1 MAFINKKE
9 KVLDIKLTQ
18 FGKNSL
24 SRGVFKPSYYQ
35 FFDDNIIYDVQYA
48 GVTEEQN
55 SSENRIKEKVTFDT
69 QYLVKGLQ
77 TRFDIESDK
86 IQDGT
91 RGVFEKL
98 VRQID
103 PLEKEKL
110 LQSPI
115 YNSKAGS
122 QDTPTFTLVPYT
134 TNLKNTTGGVQYLT
148 QSGIHGKIPQLEMT
162 PEYKLTVN
170 TTEKIEDPGTMYDAE
185 TYLDLMSER
194 IEFIDKSFIE
204 IEPECIAITLDEF
217 NVPYTLDNFEIEL
230 YEIIHTQQSIM
241 NPFGTVE
248 KETKLVAITDP
259 QEIFDLFEIKTD
271 KDADKVPSRKRT
283 TENFYTR

>member
-1 MAFINKKE
+1 MAFVNKKE

-24 SRGVFKPSYYQ
+24 SRGVFKPAFYQ
-35 FFDDNIIYDVQYA
+35 FFDDNITYDVQYT
-48 GVTEEQN
+48 GGTEEQN
-55 SSENRIKEKVTFDT
+55 SSEDRIKEQLILDT

-77 TRFDIESDK
+77 TRFDIETTK
-86 IQDGT
+86 IQDGA

-98 VRQID
+98 VREID

-115 YNSKAGS
+115 YNCKAGS

-134 TNLKNTTGGVQYLT
+134 TSLKNTTGGVQYLT
-148 QSGIHGKIPQLEMT
+148 QSGIHGKIPQLEMA
-162 PEYKLTVN
+162 PKYTVTVD
-170 TTEKIEDPGTMYDAE
+170 TTEQIDDPGTLYDTE

-204 IEPECIAITLDEF
+204 IDTECVAITLDEF

-230 YEIIHTQQSIM
+230 YEVIDTQSNSADPSGAI
-241 NPFGTVE
+241 E

-259 QEIFDLFEIKTD
+259 QEIFDLFEIRTD
-271 KDADKVPSRKRT
+271 QDANKVPNAKRT